1 MRRFPRFC
9 LSVLI
14 TGNAFPDG
22 GVGRER
28 ADGSQGTEHPNK
40 GKECIANPNMT
51 VIVQEAMRD
60 VRVAVGNSVK
70 SSCYPG
76 WKPTTQREPIANAGG
91 FWEFARM
98 NRENVLGRK
107 EDGSQRLPA
116 LNYKQVIKDR
126 SLSQNVELKSINKG
140 CSLKEKL
147 RASISLV
154 VFVMLLPVGVEA
166 QTASPAAPAPA
177 LPSVYGSGVQTPLQ
191 YAGEAAQANQ
201 VSLSLGASTFYD
213 DNVYA
218 NNSQRLSDE
227 AVSFESHL
235 TLSRQTENL
244 TISFDYLPYFL
255 LYRQIDQ
262 YDRLNHTADLN
273 LTYRLGPHFNL
284 GLYDTFSYQ
293 NGVFQSLTG
302 QQIMSGLGSPT
313 ALNQTIL
320 PYTIR
325 ALSNSSGLDLTYVK
339 SRRTSLT
346 LAGGYNQRKFGSQVA
361 VGQPLYN
368 SRELSGS
375 LQFQYAV
382 TDHTSF
388 GLLLLHQDTTYQ
400 GGEVFGNQQ
409 RSQIESTF
417 LSVGSRLSPT
427 VTVTIFGGPQYV
439 RTIGQSSVGNSVA
452 GQFQASGG
460 GSITKA
466 VRKTALNLSL
476 QKSVSDGGGLYTS
489 VTSTNATFGVR
500 RRLVGHWEANLQGG
514 AARADTSL
522 LQFASGRT
530 DALFGVFALERPLS
544 SGATLHVS
552 YETRHQLSKGTMPI
566 SASFDRNLVTIG
578 IDYRLKAIPL
588 GH

>member
-1 MRRFPRFC
+1 
-9 LSVLI
+9 
-14 TGNAFPDG
+14 
-22 GVGRER
+22 
-28 ADGSQGTEHPNK
+28 
-40 GKECIANPNMT
+40 MT

-60 VRVAVGNSVK
+60 VRDAVGNSVK
-70 SSCYPG
+70 SGCYPG
-76 WKPTTQREPIANAGG
+76 GKPTTQWGAIANAGG
-91 FWEFARM
+91 FWEFAKV
-98 NRENVLGRK
+98 NKEDVLGRM
-107 EDGSQRLPA
+107 EDGPQSLPA

-147 RASISLV
+147 HASISLV
-154 VFVMLLPVGVEA
+154 VFVMVLAVGAEA

-177 LPSVYGSGVQTPLQ
+177 LPLVYGSGVQAPLQ
-191 YAGEAAQANQ
+191 YAGEAEQANQ

-218 NNSQRLSDE
+218 NNLQRHRDE

-235 TLSRQTENL
+235 TLSRHTENL
-244 TISFDYLPYFL
+244 KISFDYLPYFL
-255 LYRQIDQ
+255 LYRQTDQ

-273 LTYRLGPHFNL
+273 LTYRLSSHFNL
-284 GLYDTFSYQ
+284 GLYDTFRYE

-320 PYTIR
+320 PYVIR
-325 ALSNSSGLDLTYVK
+325 TLSNSSGLDLTYVK

-346 LAGGYNQRKFGSQVA
+346 FSGGYNQRKFGSQVVA
-361 VGQPLYN
+361 GQPLYN
-368 SRELSGS
+368 SRGLSGG
-375 LQFQYAV
+375 FRYQYRV

-439 RTIGQSSVGNSVA
+439 RTLGQSSVGNSA
-452 GQFQASGG
+452 GGRFQGSGG
-460 GSITKA
+460 GSITKE

-476 QKSVSDGGGLYTS
+476 QRFVSDGGGLYTS
-489 VTSTNATFGVR
+489 VKSTNATFGVR
-500 RRLVGHWEANLQGG
+500 RRLVGHWEANCQGG

-530 DALFGVFALERPLS
+530 DALTGVFGLDRPLS
-544 SGATLHVS
+544 RGSVFRIS
-552 YETRHQLSKGTMPI
+552 YETAHQLSKGALPI
-566 SASFDRNLVTIG
+566 SANFDRNRVTMG
-578 IDYRLKAIPL
+578 IDYQLKAISL
-588 GH
+588 GR